1 MEVKLDFVERVK
13 NMDRDTIV
21 SGQLFFRFQG
31 PSMELDMSHRT
42 IVGVCGIIALPNSC
56 LIKDEHQYPIA
67 GFEHGESKELL
78 LGIGTTEG
86 IDLKEQ
92 ARGMNIGA
100 LLTRPIW
107 KI

>member
-1 MEVKLDFVERVK
+1 MDFVERVRLM
-13 NMDRDTIV
+13 NRDTIV

-31 PSMELDMSHRT
+31 SAMELDMTNRT

-56 LIKDEHQYPIA
+56 EIKGEHQYPIA
-67 GFEHGESKELL
+67 GFEYGGSDEIL
-78 LGIGTTEG
+78 LGINTSEG

-92 ARGMNIGA
+92 ARGINIGA
-100 LLTRPIW
+100 LLTRPLW